1 MMRLPMRGVKA
12 SISCSQVVA
21 NGRRGRIRGIFVFG
35 DAFFPGITG
44 ESDAKGMRLVGG
56 LDGENIDPRIAAL
69 SAVARE

>member
-1 MMRLPMRGVKA
+1 MFGRAWLVAGDWDGAGV
-12 SISCSQVVA
+12 
-21 NGRRGRIRGIFVFG
+21 RITGIFVFG

-44 ESDAKGMRLVGG
+44 ESDAEGMRLVGG